1 MLRKMI
7 IISVVLVM
15 VLLLSACD
23 TRARLFPP
31 PDSPRLEWF
40 DSVEDA
46 IIYGSSLHGTNLTYR
61 GEITRLIQNECN
73 ALYFIINP
81 DERERG
87 RISIYF
93 FYVRNE
99 SGTTRFS
106 RLITPSFLM
115 VDFELGLFDEA
126 NLDDIGEIRFGVWSC
141 RAERWYDALGIDIP
155 QRYVW
160 GISRTERV
168 HNLAIEGQPVTEV
181 IEFEHNGQTLY
192 FWYFDDLQT
201 DKSPLCSYELANFN
215 FNVGEMDITMDEL
228 EP

>member
-23 TRARLFPP
+23 INALHFPP

-46 IIYGSSLHGTNLTYR
+46 IIYGSSRHGTNIPYS
-61 GEITRLIQNECN
+61 GEITRLIQNDCN
-73 ALYFIINP
+73 ALMFIINP
-81 DERERG
+81 TGSEHAQ
-87 RISIYF
+87 IITYF

-106 RLITPSFLM
+106 RLITPHTLLIEHRLST
-115 VDFELGLFDEA
+115 FDEG
-126 NLDDIGEIRFGVWSC
+126 NLNYIGEIRFGILTCS
-141 RAERWYDALGIDIP
+141 AEDWYGAFGIDIP

-181 IEFEHNGQTLY
+181 IEFEHNGQTLF

-201 DKSPLCSYELANFN
+201 DKSPIYADHNYN
-215 FNVGEMDITMDEL
+215 FNVGEMEITMDEL